1 MIEFKYESP
10 SDEEKVENLLDLVF
24 SPIRIN
30 LSSYSLRKKVPKIK
44 TLCFVAKNID
54 GSILGVIRYWP
65 ILIGE
70 RKNLSLLI
78 GPIAIHP
85 TFQGEGLGSYLINH
99 SIKVSKKYGWKRAIL
114 IGDIDYYKSFGFF
127 QQYGNKIEFPPP
139 TDPKRILLLEL
150 ENNSFKGIEGKVNR
164 FC

>member
-1 MIEFKYESP
+1 MIEFKHESR
-10 SDEEKVENLLDLVF
+10 SDQDGIENLLDLVF
-24 SPIRIN
+24 SPSRIN
-30 LSSYSLRKKVPKIK
+30 LSSYSLREKVPKVK

-54 GSILGVIRYWP
+54 GSIIGVIRYWP

-70 RKNLSLLI
+70 KKQISLLI

-85 TFQGEGLGSYLINH
+85 TFQGEGLGAYLINH
-99 SIKVSKKYGWKRAIL
+99 SIKISKKYGWKRAIL

-127 QQYGNKIEFPPP
+127 QQNENLIKFPAP

-150 ENNSFKGIEGKVNR
+150 EHNSFKGVEGKVVK